1 MRAELERLDT
11 ARNECLVTLD
21 ETFSDLMKIIE
32 NRKQQLKQQIHKAC
46 DTKNSILSQQLTVIE
61 IEKTKVCI
69 YYYIIC
75 FVMSRF

>member
-1 MRAELERLDT
+1 MRAELEQLDT

-21 ETFSDLMKIIE
+21 ETFSDLINIIE

-46 DTKNSILSQQLTVIE
+46 DTKHSILSQQLAVIE

-69 YYYIIC
+69 YFIVLSC
-75 FVMSRF
+75 NWRF